1 MQKISKTA
9 INWKKSDK
17 LEKEL
22 KEQEKELEAIKEA
35 FEKNNMNA
43 LNSLPIKN
51 MPKSSRFS
59 AKVPKKLSE
68 KEKQKREELRSLKE
82 IENLG
87 KIQQKLFK
95 EVNNRRKIEPIDK
108 KILTTN
114 QKFINIDKDDLF
126 AINLNKECDRVFGN
140 ENSKQYIPNKTV
152 TAIRKK
158 EKSVKRNTSNRKDNK
173 NIVKKNLEYP
183 LSAINRRNKKI
194 EKKEKNVKIL
204 TDEEKDEEFLKN
216 LQEELKQFYI
226 EREEEIFNFLKEIHL
241 CRFISCFLAEGYD
254 IFEQFIELPM
264 DFFDKMEKPF
274 LNKEQQEKL
283 YNKLSIFKDNKEKKL
298 ENKQNINKNI
308 FSKTQP
314 QLFRKNKNSKTN
326 IIKTNTDKNTN
337 SNINLNENTTK
348 EIYNEN
354 SKNEKI
360 ENGTTS
366 MIKKEELFN
375 VNNLDIAEL
384 ERKNAED
391 FKKAVNE
398 WRNNKYDNTIEDYKQ
413 LLHQQLIDVQIN
425 IDKESKES
433 NAPVNDSS
441 LLVNSPDEIICCWNC
456 FKPIKKENSVQKDY
470 EKQLDNSILF
480 TNKNFCSS
488 KCIKDYEKKKKAKFV
503 CFQCNKIFDLYK
515 GFVAY
520 EGEKYCSTKC
530 RDKYIEI
537 ENEIIKN
544 NKKNNKKK
552 NEKLKKIEKIEKK
565 EKNND
570 EEEYNEEDN
579 YDPMD
584 DF

>member
-1 MQKISKTA
+1 MQKIPKTA
-9 INWKKSDK
+9 INSKKSDK

-43 LNSLPIKN
+43 LNNLPIKN
-51 MPKSSRFS
+51 LPKTSRFS
-59 AKVPKKLSE
+59 AKVPKRLSE
-68 KEKQKREELRSLKE
+68 KEKQKRDELRSLKE

-108 KILTTN
+108 RILTTN
-114 QKFINIDKDDLF
+114 QKFINIDKDDIF
-126 AINLNKECDRVFGN
+126 AMNLNKECERVFGK

-152 TAIRKK
+152 TTIRKK
-158 EKSVKRNTSNRKDNK
+158 EKSVKRNTSIKKDNK
-173 NIVKKNLEYP
+173 NIIKKNLEYP
-183 LSAINRRNKKI
+183 LSAINRKSKKN
-194 EKKEKNVKIL
+194 EKSDKNDKNVKIL

-216 LQEELKQFYI
+216 LQDELKQFYM

-254 IFEQFIELPM
+254 IFEEFIELPM

-283 YNKLSIFKDNKEKKL
+283 YNKLSIFKTNKEKKI
-298 ENKQNINKNI
+298 ENKINI

-314 QLFRKNKNSKTN
+314 QSFRKNKKSSTNINKTN
-326 IIKTNTDKNTN
+326 KDENTN
-337 SNINLNENTTK
+337 INININRNAIK
-348 EIYNEN
+348 E
-354 SKNEKI
+354 NEKI
-360 ENGTTS
+360 ESGTTS
-366 MIKKEELFN
+366 MIKREELFN
-375 VNNLDIAEL
+375 TNNLDIAEL
-384 ERKNAED
+384 ERQNAED

-398 WRNNKYDNTIEDYKQ
+398 WRNNKYEPANDYGK

-433 NAPVNDSS
+433 NAPVNESS

-470 EKQLDNSILF
+470 ENQFDNSILF
-480 TNKNFCSS
+480 TNKNFCSP
-488 KCIKDYEKKKKAKFV
+488 KCIKDYEKKKKAKYV
-503 CFQCNKIFDLYK
+503 CFQCNEIFDLYK

-544 NKKNNKKK
+544 NKNNHKKK
-552 NEKLKKIEKIEKK
+552 KEKLKKIEKIEKK
-565 EKNND
+565 VKNEE
-570 EEEYNEEDN
+570 EEEYNEGDN